1 MHISIIENKKTI
13 SDLFI
18 SYAAEDSRCTVV
30 NLYSSF
36 RLAYKKISDDKPD
49 VILIGTDLD
58 GISVTEAISKV
69 KQILPQ
75 CYVFT
80 LNQEEQANSI
90 VFNAIEKGACGY
102 VIVDTQNKNVINDI
116 YEMIEGKGA
125 KGLNIAR
132 IVLQYFQYNEQTP
145 LTSREVEIMEML
157 ARGKTRRI
165 IAQEI
170 YLDINTVKSHL
181 QTIYKK
187 LQVNSKDEALR
198 IARTNRYIL
207 Q

>member
-157 ARGKTRRI
+157 ARGKTRRT